1 MSKAIIYGKRE
12 DKIKKIIEA
21 LKIFGFECVSL
32 SSLEDIIHSIEVDEI
47 SVIVV
52 EESENSKEIIQTL
65 RNLPMYKRRNLFI
78 ALWGD
83 TLPTMDRFLAFK
95 EGFDLLVNSKH
106 IDNFSLYFKRSYSE
120 YQNLYKAF
128 KELAAKY

>member
-83 TLPTMDRFLAFK
+83 SLPTMDRFLAFK
-95 EGFDLLVNSKH
+95 EGFDLVVNSKH

-128 KELAAKY
+128 KEFATEY